1 MRRHISSHQ
10 QQKKNTKMHFR
21 WLWSVVVALVVILQ
35 CLVIPISASL
45 KEIDEVVFSDWIK
58 GEPPTNLLVLLCKLL
73 GAI

>member
-1 MRRHISSHQ
+1 
-10 QQKKNTKMHFR
+10 MHFR